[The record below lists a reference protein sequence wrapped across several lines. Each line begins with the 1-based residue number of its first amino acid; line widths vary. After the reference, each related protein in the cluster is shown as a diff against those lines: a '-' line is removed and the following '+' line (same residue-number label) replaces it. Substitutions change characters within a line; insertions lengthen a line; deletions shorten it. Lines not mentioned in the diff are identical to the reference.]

1 MSRALVY
8 TRTCEIKESKLVKE
22 KYKVTNMNEQD
33 FSKKLAKLTEKAKQN
48 GFYLS
53 NEEIMEAFPDLLQ
66 NNEQMN
72 LLLGYFNSQKI
83 TVGDQSEI
91 AEQLSIEDQNYLEEY
106 QMEISDIEILEEDKL
121 RELIIQAVKGDSDAR
136 MLLLQQYLNKVIG
149 LAKLYSGQGILLED
163 LIGEGNLALAEA
175 VLQMGCLDID
185 GNVVEEA
192 DGFFG
197 KYMMN
202 AMESMINQELF
213 EKDMG
218 EKMAETV
225 NRVADAAAE
234 LSHTMM
240 RKVTIQ
246 DLVRHTDLTKE
257 EIWDAINASANKI
270 EDIDDPLIDKK

>member
-1 MSRALVY
+1 
-8 TRTCEIKESKLVKE
+8 
-22 KYKVTNMNEQD
+22 MNEQD